1 MHSFDI
7 DIGMQEPT
15 YSADQL
21 LRLAQDAVRRGD
33 HASAQGYLE
42 RASNSVQA
50 MLYYA
55 AYLMKY
61 IPENI
66 EEALRTA
73 KIEKML
79 LYVERN
85 SPAAA
90 PKARSMLADFYH
102 RFEGKPLRRL
112 GYMLRAD
119 RLGEPTDG
127 QVIKNFC
134 RGIAGPEIAQPEK
147 DLWGAYLCGTEFA
160 YRPGNA
166 TGRWARIFLTA
177 VAESDSPLAGPA
189 ALQLAD
195 LLQED
200 ITADKSAIAH
210 WIKRASECN
219 HPEMLKKTKNGGKV

>member
-42 RASNSVQA
+42 RANCSQGMVH
-50 MLYYA
+50 YA
-55 AYLMKY
+55 AYLMDHRL
-61 IPENI
+61 EHM
-66 EEALRTA
+66 EAA
-73 KIEKML
+73 QQMSKIEQLL

-85 SPAAA
+85 SPVAA
-90 PKARSMLADFYH
+90 PKARAMLINFYH
-102 RFEGKPLRRL
+102 RFRNLPLRRL
-112 GYMLRAD
+112 GYMLRAA
-119 RLGEPTDG
+119 RLGEPADA
-127 QVIKNFC
+127 QLIKNLC
-134 RGIAGPEIAQPEK
+134 QGIAGPEIVQPEK
-147 DLWGAYLCGTEFA
+147 DLFGAYLCGTEFA

-189 ALQLAD
+189 ALQLAE
-195 LLQED
+195 LLQAD

-219 HPEMLKKTKNGGKV
+219 HSEILKKQKNGGKI